1 MTEIRSG
8 LKNTIKKLLEWRSE
22 IFIAAEK
29 LDTFMKTIYQNF
41 RPQTTAKL
49 VQHYYLNRHD
59 YNIYKVWDI
68 KKRNIVHDQSEADE
82 VYALT
87 DSETED

>member
-1 MTEIRSG
+1 
-8 LKNTIKKLLEWRSE
+8 
-22 IFIAAEK
+22 
-29 LDTFMKTIYQNF
+29 
-41 RPQTTAKL
+41 